1 MTSKEAMA
9 KLKENFENDVYKVE
23 REMLNVVDKDLVISE
38 ILKEYVYLD
47 KKDNLIKMRAIEK
60 RWENFDFEILK
71 SSQNE
76 LEKYVYQKEDS
87 IKRLQI
93 FMRLASITTPEHRLQ
108 DCFFL
113 KYGNEIWKE
122 MTS

>member
-23 REMLNVVDKDLVISE
+23 REMLDIIDKDLVISE

-47 KKDNLIKMRAIEK
+47 KKDNLVKMKTIAK

-71 SSQNE
+71 EWLENE
-76 LEKYVYQKEDS
+76 
-87 IKRLQI
+87 
-93 FMRLASITTPEHRLQ
+93 
-108 DCFFL
+108 
-113 KYGNEIWKE
+113 
-122 MTS
+122 

>member
-23 REMLNVVDKDLVISE
+23 REMLNIIEKDLVISE

-47 KKDNLIKMRAIEK
+47 KKDNLIKMSPIAK

-71 SSQNE
+71 E
-76 LEKYVYQKEDS
+76 WLEK
-87 IKRLQI
+87 
-93 FMRLASITTPEHRLQ
+93 
-108 DCFFL
+108 
-113 KYGNEIWKE
+113 
-122 MTS
+122 

>member
-9 KLKENFENDVYKVE
+9 KLKENFENDDYKVE

-47 KKDNLIKMRAIEK
+47 KEDNLIKMRTVEK

-71 SSQNE
+71 E
-76 LEKYVYQKEDS
+76 WLEK
-87 IKRLQI
+87 
-93 FMRLASITTPEHRLQ
+93 
-108 DCFFL
+108 
-113 KYGNEIWKE
+113 
-122 MTS
+122 

>member
-23 REMLNVVDKDLVISE
+23 RDMLNIVDKDLVISE

-47 KKDNLIKMRAIEK
+47 KKDNLIKMRPVEK

-71 SSQNE
+71 E
-76 LEKYVYQKEDS
+76 WLEK
-87 IKRLQI
+87 
-93 FMRLASITTPEHRLQ
+93 
-108 DCFFL
+108 
-113 KYGNEIWKE
+113 
-122 MTS
+122 